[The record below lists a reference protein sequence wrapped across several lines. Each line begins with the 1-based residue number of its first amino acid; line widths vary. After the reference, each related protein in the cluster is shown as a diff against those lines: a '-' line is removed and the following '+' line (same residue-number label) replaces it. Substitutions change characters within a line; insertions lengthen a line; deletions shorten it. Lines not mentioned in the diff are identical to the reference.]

1 MIVPEYYE
9 DLSMLHENTAPPR
22 AYYIPASGRIDDWL
36 EAREASD
43 RLQLLNGMW
52 KFRYYRSIYEL
63 EDAFFEMDYDLSGFG
78 YEHPLP
84 VSL

>member
-52 KFRYYRSIYEL
+52 KFR
-63 EDAFFEMDYDLSGFG
+63 
-78 YEHPLP
+78 
-84 VSL
+84 